1 MERGERSY
9 TMTLP
14 LGTPVGI
21 TVHTGLIPQANAL
34 YEENR
39 ATGYTFPDA
48 LAMLAL
54 TTVNGEQVREVSTA
68 TLLDP
73 VEYTTLRYVVE
84 NLMKPTQQ
92 QMDATVA
99 TLKLVEKPTVL
110 EPVDT
115 YMADSGRPEDFGID
129 PNSGTP
135 NRVTEDE
142 LRAVKAVPMASQY
155 VPNTQPA
162 HTNQQQYYNPSN
174 GPTTT

>member
-14 LGTPVGI
+14 LGTTATI
-21 TVHTGLIPQANAL
+21 AVHTGLIPAANAL
-34 YEENR
+34 YEENK
-39 ATGYTFPDA
+39 AIGYTIQDA

-54 TTVNGEQVREVSTA
+54 TAINGEQVKEVSTA

-73 VEYTTLRYVVE
+73 VEYTTLRYIVE

-110 EPVDT
+110 EPVATSD
-115 YMADSGRPEDFGID
+115 
-129 PNSGTP
+129 
-135 NRVTEDE
+135 
-142 LRAVKAVPMASQY
+142 ASTHGHN
-155 VPNTQPA
+155 PQPV
-162 HTNQQQYYNPSN
+162 
-174 GPTTT
+174 